1 MKIEFNAVT
10 WYSQI
15 AAIVLFLLV
24 FVIGFYVGMRYEFSK
39 IPEVVEYSCLNKKTL
54 GAQYYKDK
62 VHLGLSDGREYTLPQ
77 VKAASGIRYANS
89 DESIVYWSK
98 GKTSFLQENSHTTYI
113 DCAEAGI

>member
-24 FVIGFYVGMRYEFSK
+24 FAMGFYIGMRYEFSK
-39 IPEVVEYSCLNKKTL
+39 IPEVVEYTCEGRKTL

-62 VHLGLSDGREYTLPQ
+62 VHIGLSDGREYTLPQ
-77 VKAASGIRYANS
+77 VGAATSTRYANT
-89 DESIVYWSK
+89 IQTTVFWNI
-98 GKTSFLQENSHTTYI
+98 GKSVFLQEESRITYSN
-113 DCAEAGI
+113 CLEAGL